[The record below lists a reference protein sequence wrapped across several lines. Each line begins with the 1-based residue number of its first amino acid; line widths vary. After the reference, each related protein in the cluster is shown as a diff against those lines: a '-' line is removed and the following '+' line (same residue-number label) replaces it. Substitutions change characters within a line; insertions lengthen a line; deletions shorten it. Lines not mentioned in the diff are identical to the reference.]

1 MNKIFFFFFFILS
14 VCAFGQ
20 KDSVVVKSDKSKLVQ
35 KKFEAKNLEK
45 YKADKEFN
53 YEENANDE
61 NSSFFRKLF
70 SWLGRQLSRL
80 FEWVFGVKYA
90 KGILGSILSA
100 LPYVIAA
107 LVLFLLLKFFLKVNS
122 NAIVTNVKN
131 KPLVSISEEEEF
143 IKNKDISLLI
153 QQAIEQKNYRLA
165 VRYSYLN
172 TLKQLE
178 NNQRI
183 VWEQQKTN
191 EDYIKEISSQNI
203 KNSFEN
209 LTRLYDFVWYGNF
222 DINNAEFLQIE
233 LDFKEVNNL
242 IIR

>member
-1 MNKIFFFFFFILS
+1 MNKIIFFLFFLVS

-20 KDSVVVKSDKSKLVQ
+20 KDSVIVKSDKSNIVQ
-35 KKFEAKNLEK
+35 KKFDTKNIEK
-45 YKADKEFN
+45 YKADKDFN
-53 YEENANDE
+53 YVEDINEENA
-61 NSSFFRKLF
+61 SFFRKLF
-70 SWLGRQLSRL
+70 SWLGRQFSRFL
-80 FEWVFGVKYA
+80 EWIFGVKYA
-90 KGILGSILSA
+90 QGILASILSA

-107 LVLFLLLKFFLKVNS
+107 LVLFLLLKFFVKVNS
-122 NAIVTNVKN
+122 NAIVVNAKN
-131 KPLVSISEEEEF
+131 KPLVSISEDEEF

-153 QQAIEQKNYRLA
+153 QQAVDQKNYRLA

-178 NNQRI
+178 NNKLI

-191 EDYIKEISSQNI
+191 EDYIKEISSENI

-222 DINNAEFLQIE
+222 NINSTEFVQIE
-233 LDFKEVNNL
+233 LDFKQTNNL
-242 IIR
+242 IIK